1 MAIGTGA
8 EIVVIG
14 AGVAGSA
21 AALAVARGN
30 RDVMLI
36 DGLSER
42 RPEHGETL
50 PSEAKHILLD
60 LGRWEGFA
68 ALRSRP
74 CLANRSVWG
83 GDRLHTWEQLRNPHG
98 NGWYIERHRLEGMLR
113 DAAVDAGA
121 RLVPASVRRVQRRAG
136 AVRLFLDDATEVD
149 ARSIVDAT
157 GRSAAGARRLGA
169 RRVLHDRLIGLAW
182 RHEAELDQATLVES
196 VPEGWWFSAP
206 TAAGMIVILF
216 GDADLVDWRSASHRY
231 PELLDQAPHTRARVA
246 AAGPMDGPTLVSAS
260 TSVLRPTRGP
270 GWIAVGDAAATY
282 DPLASY
288 GILHSLITGWEAA
301 AASWAYRTARA
312 ATPPCA
318 SSTCVSSGTAIP

>member
-1 MAIGTGA
+1 
-8 EIVVIG
+8 
-14 AGVAGSA
+14 
-21 AALAVARGN
+21 
-30 RDVMLI
+30 
-36 DGLSER
+36 
-42 RPEHGETL
+42 
-50 PSEAKHILLD
+50 
-60 LGRWEGFA
+60 
-68 ALRSRP
+68 
-74 CLANRSVWG
+74 VWG

-98 NGWYIERHRLEGMLR
+98 NGWYIERHRLEAMLR

-169 RRVLHDRLIGLAW
+169 RRVQHDRLIGLAW
-182 RHEAELDQATLVES
+182 RHEAEPDQASLVES

-301 AASWAYRTARA
+301 AAIAQDEAIAYEQRERERFDEHLRQRCAQYEAEQRWGGA
-312 ATPPCA
+312 AFWRRRSQTPP
-318 SSTCVSSGTAIP
+318 TEPERRKGRVGGG